1 MSMFRVIQRGLNG
14 ERALDD
20 PVIRA
25 LKSLD
30 SESRGVLERYIASG
44 HRMREALQWAVALL
58 PCFLNL
64 DSDADVI
71 ALLVDEARK
80 LTDADNVWALTFSG
94 DLRKKTASFE
104 AFAGSDTSAI
114 PSPSE
119 ISNTVVGRVME
130 TSSALWSSDI
140 ALDNRLQKAESVLP
154 LRSVGCIPIGV
165 QGVLYLAD
173 SQRRDHFSIYQ
184 QARLESLCQ
193 IAAVFLAQPRQQ
205 ASQPTEHSL
214 PGMVGHSPAMLAV
227 AQTVRAFAPMP
238 WPALILGETGT
249 GKELVA
255 RAMHSLSPR
264 STAPFV
270 AVNCGAIPEDLAESI
285 LFGHEKGAFTSA
297 DRKKIGM
304 VEEVGEG
311 TLFLD
316 EVAELTPR
324 LQIKLLRL
332 LQEGSFRRVGGDR
345 DHTFS
350 GRIIAATWR
359 KLDEPGDRTSF
370 REDLYY
376 RVAACIIKV
385 PPLRDRAGDIPEL
398 ATKLVEQALSGV
410 PGEMQ
415 LQLTASVTRQLTS
428 RPWHGNVRELEN
440 VLRSAI
446 ARCIA
451 EGSARI
457 ESDHLLD
464 NPETPASRALPAEGV
479 DLATATEQFQQTVV
493 YRALED
499 CGGNR
504 TKAAERIGV
513 SRQWLHNLLNRWK
526 EKSEPATQ

>member
-1 MSMFRVIQRGLNG
+1 
-14 ERALDD
+14 
-20 PVIRA
+20 
-25 LKSLD
+25 
-30 SESRGVLERYIASG
+30 
-44 HRMREALQWAVALL
+44 MREALQWAVGLL

-80 LTDADNVWALTFSG
+80 LTEADNVWALTFSG
-94 DLRKKTASFE
+94 DLKKRTASFE
-104 AFAGSDTSAI
+104 AFAGSEASTV

-119 ISNTVVGRVME
+119 ISNTVIGRVME
-130 TSSALWSSDI
+130 TSTPLWSSDV

-173 SQRRDHFSIYQ
+173 SQRQDRFDIYQ

-193 IAAVFLAQPRQQ
+193 IAAVFLAQTRRH
-205 ASQPTEHSL
+205 ASAEAGPSL

-264 STAPFV
+264 SPAPFV

-297 DRKKIGM
+297 DRKKVGM
-304 VEEVGEG
+304 VEEVGQG

-332 LQEGSFRRVGGDR
+332 LQEGSFRRVGGER

-359 KLDEPGDRTSF
+359 KLDQPGERDSF

-376 RVAACIIKV
+376 RIAACIIKV

-398 ATKLVEQALSGV
+398 AAKLVEQALSGV
-410 PGEMQ
+410 PGNMR
-415 LQLTASVTRQLTS
+415 LQLSPLVVRQLAS

-451 EGSARI
+451 EGAGRI
-457 ESDHLLD
+457 ENHHLLD
-464 NPETPASRALPAEGV
+464 NPETSAEQTLSVDGL
-479 DLATATEQFQQTVV
+479 DLATATEQFQQTIV
-493 YRALED
+493 YRALEA

-526 EKSEPATQ
+526 EKSGTTIQKPTS